1 MMRFRLVIISNYA
14 EEIIEI
20 LNDFL
25 RKIFPNTSVS
35 HIIYKDPPKEYYDH
49 FRRQY
54 RADLM
59 LTWLA
64 GFKEDLD
71 EITVG
76 VLDYD
81 GYVPG
86 LNFIFGVADPYLKTA
101 SVYTLRLYRGYDRK
115 IDEIFIERLKKEVL
129 HEIGHV
135 LGLEHCDNRRCVM
148 SFSNSIYEVDLKTY
162 KFCRRC
168 FEKLTKRGIM
178 INREAV
184 LA

>member
-1 MMRFRLVIISNYA
+1 MMRFRLVIISDYA
-14 EEIIEI
+14 EKIIEI

-25 RKIFPNTSVS
+25 RKIFLYSSVS

-129 HEIGHV
+129 HEIDDPSPPLRAGFRISGSRV
-135 LGLEHCDNRRCVM
+135 LALW
-148 SFSNSIYEVDLKTY
+148 
-162 KFCRRC
+162 
-168 FEKLTKRGIM
+168 RGINGFTPLCV
-178 INREAV
+178 IR
-184 LA
+184 